1 MKIKDLK
8 LELEKYDDDTL
19 VLASRNIDENEVE
32 WLEITDFFDVSA
44 LNPFIKLHHVRVIR
58 VDPMT
63 EVVIVYWH

>member
-32 WLEITDFFDVSA
+32 WLEITDFFDVSDEDSNM
-44 LNPFIKLHHVRVIR
+44 LLLYI
-58 VDPMT
+58 DPPAS
-63 EVVIVYWH
+63 IS

>member
-32 WLEITDFFDVSA
+32 WLEITDFFDVSDEDSKM
-44 LNPFIKLHHVRVIR
+44 LLLYI
-58 VDPMT
+58 DPT
-63 EVVIVYWH
+63 ASIS

>member
-32 WLEITDFFDVSA
+32 WLEITGVFDASDEDSKMLLLYIDPTVS
-44 LNPFIKLHHVRVIR
+44 IS
-58 VDPMT
+58 
-63 EVVIVYWH
+63 